1 MKPEQGVFL
10 HKKLSR
16 EGSYLEERVD
26 CCGGF
31 AADSQEGA
39 ERVAPA
45 SQVGELAD
53 VLQRV
58 PLLRFQGEQLKAARE
73 EKQEDESLES
83 TRFYC
88 CVHL

>member
-16 EGSYLEERVD
+16 EGIYLEERVD
-26 CCGGF
+26 RCGGF
-31 AADSQEGA
+31 AADSQESA

-45 SQVGELAD
+45 SQVRELAD

-58 PLLRFQGEQLKAARE
+58 PLLCFQGERLKAASE
-73 EKQEDESLES
+73 EKQEGESLES
-83 TRFYC
+83 LWFYHH
-88 CVHL
+88 VHL